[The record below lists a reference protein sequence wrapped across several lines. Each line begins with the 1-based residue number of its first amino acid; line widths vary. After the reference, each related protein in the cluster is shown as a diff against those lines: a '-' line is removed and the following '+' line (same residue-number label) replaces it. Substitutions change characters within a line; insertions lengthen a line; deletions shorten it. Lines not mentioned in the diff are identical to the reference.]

1 MDLHELELKASRLE
15 EMPEFLSLP
24 QSDLY
29 LGLRFL
35 YAQYR
40 SGGLDKEQAT
50 REKKRLVNFY
60 EHSSRRQQ
68 DYVNL
73 FRQHQENMRQGEEL
87 LHQLNHALNEQ
98 PIDREKALRL
108 LCRLVDRTY
117 GTTSYEEKLFGK
129 E

>member
-40 SGGLDKEQAT
+40 SGRLDKEQAT

-68 DYVNL
+68 DYVDL
-73 FRQHQENMRQGEEL
+73 FRQYQENMRQGEEL
-87 LHQLNHALNEQ
+87 LHQLNHALTSNNSLVQ
-98 PIDREKALRL
+98 HRL
-108 LCRLVDRTY
+108 LRGQFD
-117 GTTSYEEKLFGK
+117 
-129 E
+129 